1 MITPRREV
9 ERCVSQTQSVS
20 RSHRLGILASGF
32 AILALAVAAGI
43 WLSFKQWDR
52 GSPYDHLLNWR
63 GVNPVG
69 RATIGPLLFAV
80 YVFPVTIPVLLVL
93 LVPIYFGMTRKRLWP
108 LAILGF
114 LSVAILWLLF
124 VTALWTID

>member
-9 ERCVSQTQSVS
+9 ERCASRTQSVS
-20 RSHRLGILASGF
+20 RSHRLGILGSGF
-32 AILALAVAAGI
+32 AILAFAVAAGI

-114 LSVAILWLLF
+114 LSMAILWLLF

>member
-9 ERCVSQTQSVS
+9 ERCASQTQSVS
-20 RSHRLGILASGF
+20 RSYTLGILASGF

-52 GSPYDHLLNWR
+52 GSPYDYLLNWR

>member
-9 ERCVSQTQSVS
+9 ERCASQTQSVS
-20 RSHRLGILASGF
+20 RSYTLGILASGF

-69 RATIGPLLFAV
+69 RATVGPLLFAV

>member
-9 ERCVSQTQSVS
+9 ERCASQTQSVS
-20 RSHRLGILASGF
+20 RSYTLGILASGF

-114 LSVAILWLLF
+114 LSMAILWLLF

>member
-9 ERCVSQTQSVS
+9 ERCASQTQSVS
-20 RSHRLGILASGF
+20 RSYTLGILASGF